1 MRKLADRIARIVA
14 FAAFAFTS
22 LSTPAA
28 PLRFVAGDIYSTQF
42 FGTDINQ
49 YSPTGSLLGTTPIS
63 GLRAGE
69 ATKGLGFG
77 PDGSLYV
84 VLDRLFEGA
93 RLVSIG
99 PNGSVLNSYELPTS
113 TGGNISYGKLS
124 FGPDNSAYIG
134 TGSGL
139 VRVDLG
145 NATSARFVSLSL
157 SIDVFDISVLP
168 NGDLL
173 VLSDN
178 DLNEFNAGGSLVR
191 HILLSDPNHV
201 SAARSFFVNNLR
213 GLEYDA
219 ASNRV
224 FVSMLGNSDNLF
236 FQTMAFDF
244 ATGTLQNIG
253 TFVYGDDMFLA
264 DNTLLLGSRTETPW
278 ILSPADLSVIGR
290 LGGGERM
297 FVTRDLI
304 AAVPEPGSL
313 WLLAAGLLIGSIWST
328 CGRAV
333 RRSNAGGH
341 GRQLNETD
349 LGPVRARA
357 STPTAAS
364 EFRAHSRQAF
374 YDRVPHE
381 AR

>member
-22 LSTPAA
+22 LSTLAA
-28 PLRFVAGDIYSTQF
+28 PLSFVAGDIYSTQF

-77 PDGSLYV
+77 PDGTLYV

-134 TGSGL
+134 TGNGL

-145 NATSARFVSLSL
+145 NATSARFVNLSL
-157 SIDVFDISVLP
+157 SIDVFDVSVLP

-173 VLSDN
+173 VLSGSG
-178 DLNEFNAGGSLVR
+178 LNEFNAGGPLVR
-191 HILLSDPNHV
+191 HISLSDPNHV
-201 SAARSFFVNNLR
+201 SAARSFFVNDLR

-219 ASNRV
+219 ATSRV
-224 FVSMLGNSDNLF
+224 FVSMLGTSGGSGDLAF
-236 FQTMAFDF
+236 KTMAFDF

-253 TFVYGDDMFLA
+253 TFIYGDDMFLA
-264 DNTLLLGSRTETPW
+264 GDTLLLGSRTQTPW
-278 ILSPADLSVIGR
+278 ILSPTDLSVIGR

-297 FVTRDLI
+297 FVTRDTI

-313 WLLAAGLLIGSIWST
+313 CLLAAGLLIGLHLEHLWT
-328 CGRAV
+328 
-333 RRSNAGGH
+333 RR
-341 GRQLNETD
+341 T
-349 LGPVRARA
+349 
-357 STPTAAS
+357 
-364 EFRAHSRQAF
+364 
-374 YDRVPHE
+374 
-381 AR
+381 

>member
-22 LSTPAA
+22 LSTLAA
-28 PLRFVAGDIYSTQF
+28 PLSFVPGDIYSTQF

-49 YSPTGSLLGTTPIS
+49 YSSTGSLLGTTPIS
-63 GLRAGE
+63 GLLAGE
-69 ATKGLGFG
+69 ETKGLGFG

-84 VLDRLFEGA
+84 VLDRIAEGA

-99 PNGSVLNSYELPTS
+99 PNGSVLNSYQLPTS

-139 VRVDLG
+139 VRVNLG
-145 NATSARFVSLSL
+145 NATSSRIVRLSL
-157 SIDVFDISVLP
+157 SSDVFDMSVLP
-168 NGDLL
+168 NGDQL
-173 VLSDN
+173 VLSGK

-201 SAARSFFVNNLR
+201 SAARSFFVNDLR

-219 ASNRV
+219 ANNRV

-236 FQTMAFDF
+236 FKTMAFDF

-253 TFVYGDDMFLA
+253 TFIYGDDMFLA
-264 DNTLLLGSRTETPW
+264 GNTLLLGSRTETPW

-297 FVTRDLI
+297 FVTRDAI

-313 WLLAAGLLIGSIWST
+313 CLLAAGLLIGSIWST
-328 CGRAV
+328 CGRAS
-333 RRSNAGGH
+333 RRSNAGGLE
-341 GRQLNETD
+341 GT
-349 LGPVRARA
+349 
-357 STPTAAS
+357 
-364 EFRAHSRQAF
+364 
-374 YDRVPHE
+374 
-381 AR
+381 